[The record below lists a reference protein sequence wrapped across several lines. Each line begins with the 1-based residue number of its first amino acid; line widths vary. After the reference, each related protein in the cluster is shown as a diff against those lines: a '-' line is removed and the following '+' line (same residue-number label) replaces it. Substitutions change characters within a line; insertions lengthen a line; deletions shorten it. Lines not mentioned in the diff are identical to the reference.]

1 MSEVYKV
8 EGPGGIAPGTKLV
21 LKKERDEARDELR
34 LWLTP
39 LREAFGLVSTLA
51 PHRIADPSHPID
63 WAKGIV
69 KDVHEQQDR
78 IVEEVRKAEAV
89 AGAASN
95 LYEML
100 DESCVNGPEA
110 HALAAALA
118 AWRSK

>member
-1 MSEVYKV
+1 MSDRVTTEQARLLI
-8 EGPGGIAPGTKLV
+8 ESIEATACMRDLGGAPRGFS
-21 LKKERDEARDELR
+21 RDEDETRAVALDLLDCR
-34 LWLTP
+34 
-39 LREAFGLVSTLA
+39 A
-51 PHRIADPSHPID
+51 
-63 WAKGIV
+63 
-69 KDVHEQQDR
+69 
-78 IVEEVRKAEAV
+78 KAEAL